1 MANAEEIKRNAPA
14 GSIISKLSAERI
26 QELLD
31 KEAAADKRNE
41 NTRMIATRQ
50 RIKASLMIAKAHKAG
65 ITVTKAEVEAE
76 IKARGL

>member
-31 KEAAADKRNE
+31 KEAAADKRN
-41 NTRMIATRQ
+41 
-50 RIKASLMIAKAHKAG
+50 
-65 ITVTKAEVEAE
+65 
-76 IKARGL
+76 